1 MHWSKKYTQ
10 CRNCGTQRFPHK
22 LFGYCARCFHSVKRL
37 EEVRLWNLNQP
48 QTLKGYPRD
57 MIFHTPKTF
66 ERVKKGHLKQYK
78 ERLEGIRYSEE
89 KLQWPIS
96 GHDIEH
102 KIREVA
108 ILSGVDGVKLFFG
121 TADSFN
127 RHFDAEQRKVLYE
140 KLNRITESVK
150 WKGIDWNKLF
160 FDK

>member
-57 MIFHTPKTF
+57 MIFHNPKTF

-96 GHDIEH
+96 GHDIEY

-108 ILSGVDGVKLFFG
+108 ILSVELMGLSCFSEPQTPSIVISTQNK
-121 TADSFN
+121 
-127 RHFDAEQRKVLYE
+127 E
-140 KLNRITESVK
+140 KFSTRNSIA
-150 WKGIDWNKLF
+150 
-160 FDK
+160 